1 MKCPRKKIVAHAAA
15 AELLQ
20 ICTFG
25 CCAASLFCV
34 SQPSDVFT
42 LELTLAQMTSEL
54 FRCAPTYH
62 RRARISPRCVAIL
75 NMRCRLFPKKWRQG
89 VTTDLTW
96 LVKGLPVKSHPCS
109 ERVSALPW
117 PLHVSVSTA
126 VNQPRP
132 TPARAFSAFHSCH
145 LVRNTS
151 SCFLSH

>member
-1 MKCPRKKIVAHAAA
+1 MP
-15 AELLQ
+15 

-42 LELTLAQMTSEL
+42 LELTLAHMTSEL

-62 RRARISPRCVAIL
+62 RRATISPRCVAIL

-89 VTTDLTW
+89 VTADLTR

-126 VNQPRP
+126 VNQPRS
-132 TPARAFSAFHSCH
+132 TPARALSAFHSCH
-145 LVRNTS
+145 CVRNTS
-151 SCFLSH
+151 SCLQSH

>member
-1 MKCPRKKIVAHAAA
+1 MKCPRKKKLG

-20 ICTFG
+20 TCTFG

-42 LELTLAQMTSEL
+42 LELTLAHMTSEL
-54 FRCAPTYH
+54 FRCTPTYH
-62 RRARISPRCVAIL
+62 RRAGIPPRCVAVS

-89 VTTDLTW
+89 VTADLTR
-96 LVKGLPVKSHPCS
+96 LVKGLPVKSRLRS

-126 VNQPRP
+126 VNQPRS
-132 TPARAFSAFHSCH
+132 TPARALSAFHSCH
-145 LVRNTS
+145 RVRNTS
-151 SCFLSH
+151 SCLRSH